1 MDTTD
6 IKQQVIIF
14 EKSRNNLL
22 SVIIFTVI
30 NLILTYFDASVNFL
44 FSATLPQFILEIGK
58 AMNSEME
65 SNVLIIVGLI
75 IAFIIIIPYFIFWIL
90 ARRVRVLILVALIF
104 FSIDSLLLLYL
115 IFNTEFN
122 FSVLLEIAFHVWILY
137 YLINGVKAWYKLR
150 SINTEVFN
158 TILLEIKPN
167 NISSTKPSV
176 SDMSNKEINEDN
188 NLNNE

>member
-1 MDTTD
+1 MDKND
-6 IKQQVIIF
+6 IKQQVQIF

-30 NLILTYFDASVNFL
+30 NLILTYFDAGVNFL
-44 FSATLPQFILEIGK
+44 FSATLPQFVFEIGK
-58 AMNSEME
+58 AINSEME

-75 IAFIIIIPYFIFWIL
+75 IAFIIIVPYFIFWIL

-115 IFNTEFN
+115 IFNMEFN

-150 SINTEVFN
+150 SINTEIFN

-167 NISSTKPSV
+167 NINSTKPSV
-176 SDMSNKEINEDN
+176 SDISNKEINEEN
-188 NLNNE
+188 NSNNE

>member
-30 NLILTYFDASVNFL
+30 NLILTYFDAGVNFL
-44 FSATLPQFILEIGK
+44 FSATFPQFVLEIGK

-65 SNVLIIVGLI
+65 SNVLITVGLI

-90 ARRVRVLILVALIF
+90 SRRVRVLILVALIF

-115 IFNTEFN
+115 IFNMEFN

-137 YLINGVKAWYKLR
+137 YLISGVKAWYKLR
-150 SINTEVFN
+150 SINTEIFN
-158 TILLEIKPN
+158 TVLLEVKQK

>member
-30 NLILTYFDASVNFL
+30 NLILTYFDAGVNFL
-44 FSATLPQFILEIGK
+44 FSATLPQFVLEIGK
-58 AMNSEME
+58 AMNTEME

-90 ARRVRVLILVALIF
+90 AKRVRVLILVALIF

-115 IFNTEFN
+115 IFNMEFN

-167 NISSTKPSV
+167 NINSTKPSV
-176 SDMSNKEINEDN
+176 SDMSNNEINEDN
-188 NLNNE
+188 NLNKE

>member
-30 NLILTYFDASVNFL
+30 NLILTYFDAGVNFL
-44 FSATLPQFILEIGK
+44 FSATLPQFVLEIAK

-65 SNVLIIVGLI
+65 NNVLIIVGLI

-90 ARRVRVLILVALIF
+90 AKRVRVLILVALIF

-115 IFNTEFN
+115 IFNMEFN

-137 YLINGVKAWYKLR
+137 YLIIGVKAWYKLR

-167 NISSTKPSV
+167 NINSIKPSV
-176 SDMSNKEINEDN
+176 SEMSNKEINEDN